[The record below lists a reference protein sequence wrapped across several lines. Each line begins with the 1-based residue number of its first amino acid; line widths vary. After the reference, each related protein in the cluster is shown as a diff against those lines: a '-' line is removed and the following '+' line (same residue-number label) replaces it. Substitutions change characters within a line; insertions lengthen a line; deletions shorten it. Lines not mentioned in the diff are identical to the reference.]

1 MLEATGQVRLVPS
14 FKKNRKRKR
23 EAESNKDPPLLV
35 IEGGAEP
42 SEKKVFGLDEVVR
55 NYSEYFRSRNGR
67 TRLEY

>member
-23 EAESNKDPPLLV
+23 EAESNKDPPLVLVIV

-42 SEKKVFGLDEVVR
+42 SEKKVFG
-55 NYSEYFRSRNGR
+55 
-67 TRLEY
+67 

>member
-35 IEGGAEP
+35 IVIEGGAEP
-42 SEKKVFGLDEVVR
+42 SEKKVFG
-55 NYSEYFRSRNGR
+55 
-67 TRLEY
+67 